1 MGISKIYQSY
11 TEQGPIPK
19 WVEAEAEAQSENE
32 GTTMWFI
39 LAIFKWT
46 IIYQLAM
53 LLLSMLATNDFIL

>member
-1 MGISKIYQSY
+1 MGISKIYQIY

-19 WVEAEAEAQSENE
+19 WVEAEAEAEAQDENE

-46 IIYQLAM
+46 IIYQLC
-53 LLLSMLATNDFIL
+53 LSCQC